1 MHLNTAIVSQKIT
14 IDLISRQPLV
24 DPLSQNN
31 LPWELLRIIC
41 EKLKQKLPTVA
52 LVCKNWKALAD
63 DKVFRKMIRPAI
75 TFGSEEWKE
84 YIGVDVG
91 NEPRLPRRAYGDLEK
106 KGGRLTFIPDKV
118 SVTEE
123 NGMIKEVPLDH
134 LEAIGKLVSNPKKGN
149 KTGYYN
155 LAWPWNSVIQE
166 KRDLQKPHWV
176 WIKKK
181 AIGNN
186 KTYSEQQKLAKSS
199 GANISGLIDTTIT
212 FFMEYVRWGTQNLVC
227 DPTKYIRVN
236 ENTMG
241 LRIILRFTPSGLLVN
256 AINGFP
262 NNAYKY
268 IYIAIARESL
278 DS

>member
-1 MHLNTAIVSQKIT
+1 MHLNTSLVSQNTT
-14 IDLISRQPLV
+14 IDPISRQPLV

-41 EKLKQKLPTVA
+41 EKLKQELPTVA

-63 DKVFRKMIRPAI
+63 DEVFRKMIRPAI
-75 TFGSEEWKE
+75 AFGSEEWKE

-91 NEPRLPRRAYGDLEK
+91 KEPRLPRRAYGDLEK
-106 KGGRLTFIPDKV
+106 GGGRLTFIPDKV

-149 KTGYYN
+149 KTGYYD

-212 FFMEYVRWGTQNLVC
+212 FFMEYVRWGAQNLVR

-236 ENTMG
+236 ENTLG

-256 AINGFP
+256 AINLFP
-262 NNAYKY
+262 NNAYNY
-268 IYIAIARESL
+268 IYIAIARKSL